1 MQSTLP
7 LSRGSAP
14 PGFHVCVAKEISKQP
29 WSCDHALLAQFSIPT
44 MTSPPPAREDGK
56 ELAGCALHT
65 LAAIRV
71 VRATWI
77 SPQTELCAEH
87 KIMKRLHLPHTQP
100 GTPSMPESVVR
111 QWWNWSVRTSTA
123 LARERTQ
130 RPPERTQR
138 HNAAGADPKVQSR
151 GSGPIMPPERTQR
164 HKAAGADPKA
174 QNRRSGPKGTMPPE
188 RAQRC
193 KAAGADPKAQC
204 CWSGTTFSW
213 ELGNPCRAPLEKM
226 MKWQ

>member
-1 MQSTLP
+1 
-7 LSRGSAP
+7 
-14 PGFHVCVAKEISKQP
+14 
-29 WSCDHALLAQFSIPT
+29 

-164 HKAAGADPKA
+164 HKAAGADPRHNAAGADPKV
-174 QNRRSGPKGTMPPE
+174 QSRRSGPKGTMPRERTQRHLNRWSGPKGTMPPE
-188 RAQRC
+188 RTQRHN
-193 KAAGADPKAQC
+193 AAGADPKAQC
-204 CWSGTTFSW
+204 RRSGPKGT
-213 ELGNPCRAPLEKM
+213 
-226 MKWQ
+226 